1 MMYITKFINNPKQ
14 YREKILCL
22 LAIFFSCL
30 PLKAQPPVVEPIIPI
45 LDAGNLPSINPSL
58 LPSGEFNN
66 ALEERNK
73 EIEARKKEIQDKKQE
88 KETELDKEEKEKDI
102 LVRQR
107 KEQLPEA
114 KIWGQQFFRDQSI
127 SLFTRSRD
135 VKALD
140 NYLLDTGDELIIHV
154 WGATEYSCNAI
165 IDTEGYIDISGATL
179 SMPRLYIKG
188 MQFGQAK
195 TAIFSR
201 MKNHMRIDKAQYAIS
216 LNYSRNITVNI
227 TGEVFSPGSYTMPAL
242 NTVFNALV
250 ASDGPSQIG
259 SVRKIQVASANKP
272 IRTFDVYKF
281 ITNPTAA
288 DDFFLTNNDYI
299 YVPLAE
305 RVVQINGS
313 VKRPFY
319 YELID
324 GENLNALLNY
334 AGGLQADAYQ
344 ANIKIKR
351 YIGNQERL
359 IDINLTEL
367 LEKKEDYP
375 LFNGDIIDITPIQ
388 QAYSNYVKVEG
399 AVKLPGEYE
408 LTEGVRINDILE
420 KSGIIYSAVMDKIY
434 VKRLRQDLSI
444 DYITINLIDI
454 LDNPNHEDN
463 IELRPLDIIEVKY
476 KSQFIDK
483 HDVGIYGAIRK
494 PGRYEFSQNL
504 TLSDLLYLSDGI
516 KTEAASS
523 YIEISRLLKEKDST
537 YITIARFPI
546 EEDLTISNAEGFILQ
561 PFDQVFVR
569 QARAYQTPQNISIE
583 GEVRYPGIYTIEN
596 RTETIIE
603 LLQRVGGTTEIA
615 FLEGALLYRPSEGHV
630 LLDLR
635 DIVKGNAKSPFNYLL
650 KPGDKIIVPKIK
662 DLVSIAG
669 RVQHPLIREKSEI
682 AEIELQLELKKA
694 ETDLERE
701 ELLANDRID
710 RKKNPLRINVP
721 FHKGKNAKFYVEN
734 YGAGVDRANGGRKRL
749 IFVRYSNGLV
759 KKTKNFGLF
768 KIYPKVEKGAMV
780 YVEPKIKKVKDYQEK
795 KRFDWN
801 HVVQTSIA
809 QLTAVATLAVLLT
822 RLL

>member
-1 MMYITKFINNPKQ
+1 MN
-14 YREKILCL
+14 
-22 LAIFFSCL
+22 SL
-30 PLKAQPPVVEPIIPI
+30 PLLKTYTALIHTFLLLLLSAIPLQAQPPAIEPIIPI
-45 LDAGNLPSINPSL
+45 IGPGNLPSINPALINTDFDNSL
-58 LPSGEFNN
+58 NEM
-66 ALEERNK
+66 NK
-73 EIEARKKEIQDKKQE
+73 ELENRKKDINDKKQE
-88 KETELDKEEKEKDI
+88 QQKDLDKKEKEKDI
-102 LVRQR
+102 LIRQR
-107 KEQLPEA
+107 QQQLPEA

-154 WGATEYSCNAI
+154 WGATEYSCNAV
-165 IDTEGYIDISGATL
+165 IDIEGYVDISGAEL
-179 SMPRLYIKG
+179 SIPRLYIKG

-195 TAIFSR
+195 SAIVAR
-201 MKNHMRIDKAQYAIS
+201 MKNHMRIDKAQYAIT
-216 LNYSRNITVNI
+216 LNYARDITVNI
-227 TGEVFSPGSYTMPAL
+227 TGEVFTPGSYTIPAS

-250 ASDGPSQIG
+250 ASEGPSQIG
-259 SVRKIQVASANKP
+259 SVRKIQVSSSNKP
-272 IRTFDVYKF
+272 LRTFDVYKF
-281 ITNPTAA
+281 ITDPKAT
-288 DDFFLTNNDYI
+288 DEFFLTNNDYI

-305 RVVQINGS
+305 RVVQINGA

-319 YELID
+319 YELIE
-324 GENLNALLNY
+324 GEHLNALLNY

-351 YIGNQERL
+351 YIGNQEKL
-359 IDINLTEL
+359 ININLSDL
-367 LEKKEDYP
+367 LAQKEDFN
-375 LFNGDIIDITPIQ
+375 LLNGDIIDIIPIQ

-408 LTEGVRINDILE
+408 LKENTKINDILE

-444 DYITINLIDI
+444 EYITINLIDI
-454 LDNPNHEDN
+454 LDNPSHPDN

-483 HDVGIYGAIRK
+483 KNIGIYGAIRN
-494 PGRYEFSQNL
+494 PGTYEFSENL
-504 TLSDLLYLSDGI
+504 SLEDLLYLSDGI

-523 YIEISRLLKEKDST
+523 YVEISRLLREKDST

-546 EEDLTISNAEGFILQ
+546 QEDLTITEAQSFVLQ
-561 PFDQVFVR
+561 PYDQVFVR
-569 QARAYQTPQNISIE
+569 QARAFQTPENVTIE
-583 GEVRYPGIYTIEN
+583 GEIRYPGLYTIEK

-603 LLQRVGGTTEIA
+603 LLQRAGGTTEIA
-615 FLEGALLYRPSEGHV
+615 FLEGALLYRPNEGYV

-635 DIVKGNAKSPFNYLL
+635 DLVKGNTKSPFNYLL
-650 KPGDKIIVPKIK
+650 KPGDKIQIPKIK

-682 AEIELQLELKKA
+682 AEIELQLALKKTT
-694 ETDLERE
+694 TDIEKE
-701 ELLANDRID
+701 ELLAEDKIS

-734 YGAGVDRANGGRKRL
+734 YGAGVDRVNGGRKRL

-759 KKTKNFGLF
+759 RKTKNFGLF

-780 YVEPKIKKVKDYQEK
+780 FVEPKVKKVKDYTER

-801 HVVQTSIA
+801 AGVQNTIA
-809 QLTAVATLAVLLT
+809 QLTAVGTLALLIT